1 MMTIEEMR
9 ERKEELMYT
18 YEMIAEK
25 SGLPLSTV
33 QKVLGG
39 VTAKPRLETMQAL
52 DMVLKNRSYRYE
64 VDPET
69 GNLTVKEEAPEYLP
83 VSKSSKTPARKVD
96 CWSGLES
103 SERWPRQGEYT
114 VEDYLEIPDDIRV
127 ELIDGVIYDM
137 GAPRDRHQLALSHI
151 LGMIYQCIE
160 EHESKCEVIAA
171 PFDVR
176 LDCDDK
182 TMVEPDILIVCP
194 GDRPKNKYTEE
205 DRGKRLNGPP
215 DFTVEILSPSTR
227 EKDCTI
233 KLRKYMNAGV
243 KEYWIVDADNEKV
256 MVYMFEKDV
265 LPTQYSF
272 DDMVPI
278 GISNG
283 ECSID
288 FSKIKERL
296 NQSWLL
302 DE

>member
-25 SGLPLSTV
+25 SKLPISTV

-39 VTAKPRLETMQAL
+39 ITAKPRLETMRAL
-52 DMVLKNRSYRYE
+52 DHVLKDSHYHYGDGTESGECLVN
-64 VDPET
+64 
-69 GNLTVKEEAPEYLP
+69 EEALDYLP
-83 VSKSSKTPARKVD
+83 DSGDKKITLHKTDR
-96 CWSGLES
+96 WFGLES

-114 VEDYLEIPDDIRV
+114 VKDYLEIPDDIRV

-137 GAPRDRHQLALSHI
+137 GAPSRKHQSVLSH
-151 LGMIYQCIE
+151 LFAMFYNCIE
-160 EHESKCEVIAA
+160 EHESECEVLFA

-176 LDCDDK
+176 LDCDDR
-182 TMVEPDILIVCP
+182 TMVQPDLLIVCP
-194 GDRPKNKYTEE
+194 GDRPKNKYTKE
-205 DRGKRLNGPP
+205 DEGKRLNGAP
-215 DFTVEILSPSTR
+215 DLAAEVLSPSTK

-243 KEYWIVDADNEKV
+243 KEYWIIDVENEKV
-256 MVYMFEKDV
+256 MVYMFEKDY

-272 DDMVPI
+272 DDVIPV

-283 ECSID
+283 VCDID
-288 FSKIKERL
+288 FRRIKEKIKRYI
-296 NQSWLL
+296 
-302 DE
+302 